1 VASRRVLK
9 MSSIV
14 KVGAQC
20 EEGGEAS
27 DGGCVGG
34 AGATHDN
41 GGNIYVITWSV
52 SAESVGQRGVLVSG
66 ELCGVREVSIG
77 AVIPFSN
84 FNLSN

>member
-9 MSSIV
+9 MSSFV

-41 GGNIYVITWSV
+41 GGDIYVST
-52 SAESVGQRGVLVSG
+52 
-66 ELCGVREVSIG
+66 
-77 AVIPFSN
+77 
-84 FNLSN
+84 